1 MFRCLSFHY
10 FCQQKLNVRKKVVK
24 ESSALTAEEK
34 KRVSEILSLKWM
46 SSEESASDSGQENT
60 DDNSGD
66 DEVHRPRVKV
76 FLRKTIPWRSRTA
89 NSYMESLD
97 RKAARRRGDR
107 ASSMM
112 RKRKTG
118 APSLREAPTDAPAWA
133 LDNSSR

>member
-1 MFRCLSFHY
+1 M
-10 FCQQKLNVRKKVVK
+10 RKKVVK

-97 RKAARRRGDR
+97 RKAARRRGER